1 MFSDALLALQQTFSP
16 LLRGML
22 LKSIG
27 LALLLLV
34 ALAFGLQA
42 AIVHFL
48 EIPSYPWV
56 EVTLTIVAG
65 LGIVFGALYLVPAVS
80 ALVAGLFL
88 DDVAQ
93 RVENATYPQDPPGVP
108 QPVAQQLM
116 FSLRFFGL
124 VLVVNLCA
132 LLLLLVPGVNL
143 VIFYVANAYLISRE
157 YFEMAAMRYRT
168 PKEARDLRQAHA
180 VTVFVA
186 GLLMAPILFVPILNL
201 IMPVVGTTFMVHLHR
216 RLAPLPA
223 QRTEDGALLIEG
235 KAL

>member
-1 MFSDALLALQQTFSP
+1 MFSDAFLALQQSFSP
-16 LLRGML
+16 LLRRVL
-22 LKSIG
+22 LKSAA
-27 LALLLLV
+27 LAILLLV
-34 ALAFGLQA
+34 ALAFALQA

-56 EVTLTIVAG
+56 EMTLTIITG
-65 LGIVFGALYLVPAVS
+65 LGIVFGALYLMPAVS

-88 DDVAQ
+88 DDVAEK
-93 RVENATYPQDPPGVP
+93 VEQATYPQDPAGVP

-143 VIFYVANAYLISRE
+143 IIFYVANAYLISRE
-157 YFEMAAMRYRT
+157 YFEMAAMRYRS
-168 PKEARDLRQAHA
+168 PQEARALRQSHA
-180 VTVFVA
+180 VTVFVG
-186 GLLMAPILFVPILNL
+186 GLMLAPLLFIPILNF
-201 IMPVVGTTFMVHLHR
+201 ITPVVGTAFMVHLHR
-216 RLAPLPA
+216 RVAPLPA
-223 QRTEDGALLIEG
+223 HRTEDGALMIEG